1 MINKPIVR
9 LRSMR
14 VTAGKLSRVGN
25 VFVPT
30 TLMSCNRWAKK
41 PAHPTCFSNKAVL
54 YSRPSHQSGAVL
66 IVSLIMLL
74 LLTLIGITGSQVT
87 SLEEKMAGNSKDYNL
102 AFQAAESALRAG
114 EAATA
119 NIAASGYYT
128 GSTQPIDWANT
139 KVVTYS
145 GGTLY
150 GTYQAP
156 KYIIETPTTTAG
168 SSTGAG
174 GSLEAGMSGGSTG
187 ISWYRIT
194 ARGMGGTAN
203 AMVTVQSIYKR

>member
-9 LRSMR
+9 LRSLR

-41 PAHPTCFSNKAVL
+41 PAHPTSTPASL
-54 YSRPSHQSGAVL
+54 QSHQSGAVL